1 MQLSGHVQAMDTSL
15 IDGDAY
21 YQLPIGEEKIDMNA
35 LLGQRIELKYNDAI
49 NCANCGRKTKKSWQG
64 GYCYPCFISLA
75 RCDMCIMKTE

>member
-49 NCANCGRKTKKSWQG
+49 KTA
-64 GYCYPCFISLA
+64 YCHLPFSLFLKLIH
-75 RCDMCIMKTE
+75 D

>member
-49 NCANCGRKTKKSWQG
+49 NE
-64 GYCYPCFISLA
+64 LA
-75 RCDMCIMKTE
+75 RRLLLPLFHFASKV